1 MFRLRPE
8 HLRSAD
14 RIVIWHGLFASSKN
28 QQLAGHFRDNFK
40 RGGPSGEARTYVDH
54 IDPKL
59 VLIDGRRLAELMID
73 FDVGVHTTPTCNVKR
88 VDSDYFDDSGAVYA
102 DEPAAAAAVAD
113 APPAAVPLLRSA
125 RVIHVP
131 LWSRVAA

>member
-1 MFRLRPE
+1 
-8 HLRSAD
+8 
-14 RIVIWHGLFASSKN
+14 
-28 QQLAGHFRDNFK
+28 
-40 RGGPSGEARTYVDH
+40 
-54 IDPKL
+54 
-59 VLIDGRRLAELMID
+59 MID

-102 DEPAAAAAVAD
+102 DEPAAAAVAG

-125 RVIHVP
+125 RVIQVP